1 MTKSHPRGLYVFF
14 FFAFILS
21 LALVGCQLFGPG
33 SDATDLASVIADM
46 PPTTGP
52 ANIAMKVVIPGDKNA
67 SAGIKPTIRAAGQ
80 AFVVLRLIIVNAG
93 NEQNPTSVLT
103 KTVPV
108 DESGM
113 AQAFFSGVPGQTTI
127 CQLKIEGGSLGGK
140 TDFHGAADLK
150 SGNNEVTVTP
160 VGCGDPNDVLAQVVV
175 SVVSNPELVK
185 AAPPDLAARVL
196 AATEFVIS
204 GGTSGAEAY
213 QEAFDR
219 TLKTQT
225 FTGLELSTI
234 SVTFDGGVKQ
244 DASGGWNLS
253 PSQIWNGI
261 AGAEGLRAMR
271 VLRQGLGVAKP
282 PMVTFSDVSRQKF
295 ALATLNPQ
303 TGAVLTY
310 VLSDGNSLRNLSAAF
325 IIPEDQSVIFGGT
338 SNGLPV
344 LLHWTATR
352 TASIGFPPASAEI
365 KRHFSFPG
373 LASSTAFAQPG
384 VEYLDADPV
393 QRGVINVV
401 VRDPSTLM
409 LKEYRILADGTIA
422 PRQPLPTAETPAPS
436 WPLIAMG
443 ASGSVK
449 LSWDLVPNAESYNL
463 YYSFDA
469 EVPAGSTRVEGAKS
483 PQTVSGLQNGL
494 TYYFKMTWVI
504 GGQEYGP
511 SRIVAA
517 VPNEPAVTAPLTPAN
532 VHGVWL
538 CQEYDAQGNVVSG
551 KEPVEIVIRQ
561 TAGSPVFAIDPET
574 WVDEGR
580 TWLQTIN
587 DGRVTGNRLNWAD
600 LRVAS
605 GSMGYRTLWSA
616 TVNGDS
622 MAGEG
627 SDIMGSSFGGYLTP
641 GDEKGI
647 AFNDRWWFVATR
659 TSTIVPEPVV
669 ATVTLD
675 VSSLRGAFVCVMAA
689 EPASHLAFIAD
700 GRGGL
705 EVLATDFATGSYTV
719 DNQGNLNLA
728 WQNGSGATV
737 NYSGKLTGT
746 NLGALTPSVGNPIAL
761 MPVPN
766 LGAAQGIWAGRLV
779 HGSSSTYVTF
789 MVGADGSILS
799 LNGSSVGNL
808 QTGRFILTGNGKGRV
823 SFKTDAATS
832 TPWSAVTVDGSLLS
846 NGFTGVLRSAL
857 SPEQNFPCTLVRLP
871 VGARVP
877 AMSDLVGTWELA
889 RSIQLDGQMAE
900 YLPTASGKRVAYTIA
915 ADGNATLQEYETQP
929 ASSGIQFLDTPVQPL
944 KNVTWVMNGSTI
956 VETHSDGL
964 ICHYQP
970 TLLPDGSLRFLKSY
984 ASENHEDVGVVYI
997 WTRKTTNL
1005 SLLEGAWMLTNNSG
1019 GNFYIISDG
1028 AGTITDFGAITC
1040 GGGKYQ
1046 IDENGSFTA
1055 PIDPD
1060 SDDSFV
1066 LVGRVTGNFGTWSIS
1081 GESTGGTMEKIGNR
1095 SLAQGVWSGSLVVQY
1110 NRYDTSVVATASND
1124 ITFAVDSMGRV
1135 SSVNGSSIQGLR
1147 GGHMFILPSGQAKV
1161 LVRTLN
1167 NRADPWWEF
1176 SLEGQMNGDTIY
1188 GRALVDGASED
1199 GIAPSMGAFTR
1210 FTPNAPAFQDLI
1222 GGWNLVATV
1231 DVAGVRRDE
1240 AAGPGGELN
1249 SIMLTSN
1256 FLMSGRSYGSTT
1268 TASMTLR
1275 TATLVEEIASAS
1287 WNLMGSVMRWRLAD
1301 GRVATFEVTFDTAG
1315 QLQLVPTYS
1324 LGYGT
1329 LPKAMIYRK
1338 SVNIEVVPV
1347 TGISLNKAT
1356 TSLDVGARETLVAT
1370 VLPANATNKGVA
1382 WMTSNPAVAV
1392 VDPTGTVNAVAP
1404 GMANISA
1411 ITLDG
1416 NKTAV
1421 CVVTV
1426 TTATLPPASS
1436 PIILDKVVSGATTT
1450 SMQIKITNVPED
1462 FVTSVVVKDAS
1473 GGDQLFQ
1480 VEPTISSLVPGIVL
1494 TRQGTT
1500 VLTIADFNTLNFAS
1514 PIPDGARVA
1523 VTQSGS
1529 ELAFAIV
1536 AIGEP
1541 VLVTGV
1547 ALNKATTNIM
1557 VGGKETLVPAIAPVN
1572 ATNKIVTW
1580 TSSNIA
1586 VATVSNAGEV
1596 TGVAVGTANITVT
1609 TADGNRTAVCSV
1621 TVVAAPIAVSSV
1633 SINKYATTIPVGSSE
1648 TLVAT
1653 VLPVNA
1659 TNKTI
1664 YWHSTNQS
1672 VAGVATLTGQV
1683 FGISTGVATITV
1695 TTVDG
1700 SKTAFCGVTV
1710 TAASGTAEPA
1720 AEDKAAIQAI
1730 IDARLALDVKKYSGL
1745 SISTEEVDAVHAT
1758 LSPIFLEYGMN
1769 AADWRTEA
1777 LTPVASGEADVA
1789 SFSGTGWE
1797 FKQISPDT
1805 WLVARLGNIN
1815 LKDGS
1820 SSPMAGL
1827 SSFWQ
1832 YSADLRVLTATG
1844 LMKPEPESHAIQ
1856 LVKKEGGVWKILGDQ
1871 CKVDWANIRVQFTKY
1886 EGDGSVTTEIY
1897 PFMKEYPAFA
1907 VATATVTGS
1916 FITQPKIMQKGADNW
1931 YCFDGQ
1937 NYSGI
1942 APSNAGAIISMVV
1955 QFTDGSSQ
1963 TLEFTQP
1970 AFTGMAPLQA
1980 TINGDGLSMNW
1991 TALADATKFSRVY
2004 VQYNDFVTGAMI
2016 SNQWFSEDSSLTAT
2030 SFNKAELGLASGQ
2043 KVWVHVTINQTNNL
2057 DRHYFALRTIP

>member
-1 MTKSHPRGLYVFF
+1 MTRSHPRGLSVFF

-33 SDATDLASVIADM
+33 SDATDLASVIADV

-52 ANIAMKVVIPGDKNA
+52 ANIAMKVVIPGDKNTA
-67 SAGIKPTIRAAGQ
+67 AGIKPTIRAAGQ

-93 NEQNPTSVLT
+93 NEQNPTSILT

-799 LNGSSVGNL
+799 LNGSSAGNL
-808 QTGRFILTGNGKGRV
+808 RSGRFILTGNGKGRV

-857 SPEQNFPCTLVRLP
+857 SPDQNFPCTLVRLP

-877 AMSDLVGTWELA
+877 AMSDLVGTWELV
-889 RSIQLDGQMAE
+889 RSIQSDGQMAE
-900 YLPTASGKRVAYTIA
+900 YLPTASGKRVSYTIA
-915 ADGNATLQEYETQP
+915 ADGKATSQEYKTQL
-929 ASSGIQFLDTPVQPL
+929 ASAGIQFLDTPVLPAR
-944 KNVTWVMNGSTI
+944 NSVWVLNGSTI
-956 VETHSDGL
+956 VETHSDGV

-970 TLLPDGSLRFLKSY
+970 ILLPDGSLRFLKSY
-984 ASENHEDVGVVYI
+984 ASEEHDDVGVVYI

-1060 SDDSFV
+1060 SDDPFV
-1066 LVGRVTGNFGTWSIS
+1066 LVGRVMGNFGTWSIS

-1095 SLAQGVWSGSLVVQY
+1095 SLAQGVWNGSLVVQY
-1110 NRYDTSVVATASND
+1110 NSYAGSGVATASND
-1124 ITFAVDSMGRV
+1124 ITFAVDSMGRGV
-1135 SSVNGSSIQGLR
+1135 SVNGIGIQGLR

-1176 SLEGQMNGDTIY
+1176 SLEGQMNGNTLY

-1231 DVAGVRRDE
+1231 DAAGVRRDE

-1287 WNLMGSVMRWRLAD
+1287 WSLMGSVMRWRLAD
-1301 GRVATFEVTFDTAG
+1301 GRVVTFEVTFDPAG

-1324 LGYGT
+1324 LGYGP

-1347 TGISLNKAT
+1347 TGITLNKAAT
-1356 TSLDVGARETLVAT
+1356 NIDVGARETLVAT
-1370 VLPANATNKGVA
+1370 VLPANATNNGII

-1392 VDPTGTVNAVAP
+1392 VAPNGAVNAMAP
-1404 GMANISA
+1404 GVANISA
-1411 ITLDG
+1411 VTMDG

-1426 TTATLPPASS
+1426 TTAAP
-1436 PIILDKVVSGATTT
+1436 VVGNKIVTFPREVTGMNLGNLQIVIRTPNVATY
-1450 SMQIKITNVPED
+1450 TN
-1462 FVTSVVVKDAS
+1462 SVVVTYIDSTVSPAVEKQETYVKDAALTT
-1473 GGDQLFQ
+1473 QFNE
-1480 VEPTISSLVPGIVL
+1480 VTLVPGITTPYAVKAFTSL
-1494 TRQGTT
+1494 TFTEDLP
-1500 VLTIADFNTLNFAS
+1500 V
-1514 PIPDGARVA
+1514 GAVVA
-1523 VTQSGS
+1523 VFNLDTLQDVVTYTVGGS
-1529 ELAFAIV
+1529 ENI
-1536 AIGEP
+1536 P
-1541 VLVTGV
+1541 VSGV
-1547 ALNKATTNIM
+1547 VLNKSAM
-1557 VGGKETLVPAIAPVN
+1557 SLAVGGKEMLVATVAPAS
-1572 ATNKIVTW
+1572 ATNKAVTW
-1580 TSSNIA
+1580 TSSNTS
-1586 VATVSNAGEV
+1586 VATVSSMGEV
-1596 TGVAVGTANITVT
+1596 TARSVGT
-1609 TADGNRTAVCSV
+1609 
-1621 TVVAAPIAVSSV
+1621 
-1633 SINKYATTIPVGSSE
+1633 
-1648 TLVAT
+1648 
-1653 VLPVNA
+1653 
-1659 TNKTI
+1659 
-1664 YWHSTNQS
+1664 
-1672 VAGVATLTGQV
+1672 
-1683 FGISTGVATITV
+1683 ATITV
-1695 TTVDG
+1695 TTIDGNRTATCMVSVIQTSTGKVITFDRVVSGLNIADTKIFVTRAASSTVDML
-1700 SKTAFCGVTV
+1700 SFTAKTQVSSGGNNFVLVEEIAESDSSQAVLMHNGLVFNIIEDFNSLAFDADLPTGAVVTV
-1710 TAASGTAEPA
+1710 RNVAG
-1720 AEDKAAIQAI
+1720 
-1730 IDARLALDVKKYSGL
+1730 
-1745 SISTEEVDAVHAT
+1745 EV
-1758 LSPIFLEYGMN
+1758 L
-1769 AADWRTEA
+1769 
-1777 LTPVASGEADVA
+1777 
-1789 SFSGTGWE
+1789 
-1797 FKQISPDT
+1797 
-1805 WLVARLGNIN
+1805 
-1815 LKDGS
+1815 
-1820 SSPMAGL
+1820 
-1827 SSFWQ
+1827 
-1832 YSADLRVLTATG
+1832 ATG
-1844 LMKPEPESHAIQ
+1844 
-1856 LVKKEGGVWKILGDQ
+1856 
-1871 CKVDWANIRVQFTKY
+1871 
-1886 EGDGSVTTEIY
+1886 
-1897 PFMKEYPAFA
+1897 
-1907 VATATVTGS
+1907 
-1916 FITQPKIMQKGADNW
+1916 
-1931 YCFDGQ
+1931 
-1937 NYSGI
+1937 
-1942 APSNAGAIISMVV
+1942 
-1955 QFTDGSSQ
+1955 
-1963 TLEFTQP
+1963 
-1970 AFTGMAPLQA
+1970 
-1980 TINGDGLSMNW
+1980 
-1991 TALADATKFSRVY
+1991 
-2004 VQYNDFVTGAMI
+2004 
-2016 SNQWFSEDSSLTAT
+2016 SNQ
-2030 SFNKAELGLASGQ
+2030 
-2043 KVWVHVTINQTNNL
+2043 
-2057 DRHYFALRTIP
+2057 